1 MFDPRTHRWRRS
13 ALLLL
18 CLLCL
23 PAAAFGEDTAVV
35 GPQAVIEKT
44 VDRVVAI
51 LRDPSKDTDQRR
63 EARAKLV
70 REALS

>member
-18 CLLCL
+18 CLLWL
-23 PAAAFGEDTAVV
+23 PAAASGEDTADV

-44 VDRVVAI
+44 VDRVP
-51 LRDPSKDTDQRR
+51 LRGR
-63 EARAKLV
+63 
-70 REALS
+70 